1 MKWEGANFKI
11 VKFALKPTKAAGR
24 QKNRKETKSM
34 KKTLSLILSIVM
46 IITIMPQLSTN
57 VAAAGYNPQTV
68 VNLALG
74 KVGTN
79 YMNGYCL
86 AFVRQCFE
94 SAYGYSSTACCAYK
108 YGSRYIDST
117 SRDNIPL
124 GADVFFGGS
133 SKTCSTCGNKC
144 GHIGIYVG
152 DGYVVHGWSGK
163 IEKFKIDRIINA
175 GYPYRGWGWH
185 NDMQLGEIS
194 TNPDDYSVPDRD
206 LYYTA
211 YIFRG
216 SDVAWVQAVL
226 YQLGYG
232 IDIDMQFGPAT
243 KAVVEKF
250 QGDNGLSVDGS
261 VGPATREKLKQKWA
275 EKKKSTVTISSISV
289 AAKPTK
295 TSYYVGDSFDA
306 SGLTLTATYSDG
318 SKKTV
323 TEDYSVSGF
332 NSSTVGTKTITV
344 YFDGKA
350 ATFTVTV
357 SEKPAQTY
365 TIAFNANSGTGS
377 MSNLAMTVGTAKNL
391 TANTFT
397 RSGYTFLGWSTDKNA
412 TAATYTD
419 KQSVKNLATSG
430 TVTLYAVWKKD
441 STPVTTEKAIRAG
454 DVSTSVG
461 QSFKLPIYIDNTE
474 LAAVMY
480 IVEYDTKV
488 LELQQTDK
496 SENSAFKNAIWTVDS
511 AKGRITISCAD
522 ADKTFSGKIE
532 DILFKVIATTPC
544 TTKIKVTVDMAGVS
558 ETQEVAVNG
567 SEAVININADKPGD
581 LNGNGRVDVLDAL
594 AALKAS
600 AGKIQLSEQQIAIA
614 DINKNGRVD
623 VLDALAIL
631 KASAGKITL

>member
-1 MKWEGANFKI
+1 
-11 VKFALKPTKAAGR
+11 
-24 QKNRKETKSM
+24 M

-46 IITIMPQLSTN
+46 IITIMPKLSTD
-57 VAAAGYNPQTV
+57 VSAAGYNAQTV
-68 VNLALG
+68 VNVALSY
-74 KVGTN
+74 VGRTDQ
-79 YMNGYCL
+79 GTGVCL
-86 AFVRQCFE
+86 AFVKNMFKQAYGFE
-94 SAYGYSSTACCAYK
+94 STAPCAYE
-108 YGSRYIDST
+108 YGSKFIDST

-124 GADVFFGGS
+124 GADVFFSGGS
-133 SKTCSTCGNKC
+133 LSNPIRCSCGNIA
-144 GHIGIYVG
+144 GHVGIYVG
-152 DGYVVHGWSGK
+152 DGYIVHLWAGKVVK
-163 IEKFKIDRIINA
+163 TTIDYVVNTK
-175 GYPYRGWGWH
+175 GYNYCYRGWGFH
-185 NDMQLGEIS
+185 ADVRLNATAADVSE
-194 TNPDDYSVPDRD
+194 NPDDYPVPTRNI
-206 LYYTA
+206 YYTSPTMK
-211 YIFRG
+211 G
-216 SDVAWVQAVL
+216 DDVRWVQAVL
-226 YQLGYG
+226 RKLGYT
-232 IDIDMQFGPAT
+232 QYCT
-243 KAVVEKF
+243 
-250 QGDNGLSVDGS
+250 QVDGS
-261 VGPATREKLKQKWA
+261 FGTGTRDDLRCFQYDHGLTVDCSVGPDTRKLLKELWE
-275 EKKKSTVTISSISV
+275 EKKQSEIKLTAISIASMPQKTV
-289 AAKPTK
+289 
-295 TSYYVGDSFDA
+295 YYIGDALDT
-306 SGLTLTATYSDG
+306 SGLTITATYSNGSTKKVADG
-318 SKKTV
+318 FT
-323 TEDYSVSGF
+323 VSGF
-332 NSSTVGTKTITV
+332 NSTSAGTKTITV
-344 YFDGKA
+344 SFGGK
-350 ATFTVTV
+350 TSSFTVTV
-357 SEKPAQTY
+357 KEKPAPQTY
-365 TIAFNANSGTGS
+365 TVAYNANGGTGS
-377 MSNLAMTVGTAKNL
+377 MSNTSMTVGTAKNL
-391 TANTFT
+391 AANAFT

-412 TAATYTD
+412 TAAVYTD
-419 KQSVKNLATSG
+419 KQSVKDLATSG
-430 TVTLYAVWKKD
+430 TVTLYAIWKKD

>member
-1 MKWEGANFKI
+1 
-11 VKFALKPTKAAGR
+11 
-24 QKNRKETKSM
+24 M
-34 KKTLSLILSIVM
+34 KKALSVILSIVM

-194 TNPDDYSVPDRD
+194 TNPDDYSIPDRD

-243 KAVVEKF
+243 KTVVEKF
-250 QGDNGLSVDGS
+250 QSDNGLSADGS

-275 EKKKSTVTISSISV
+275 EKKKGTVTISSISV
-289 AAKPTK
+289 AAKPIK

-306 SGLTLTATYSDG
+306 SGLTLIATYSDG

-332 NSSTVGTKTITV
+332 NASTVGTKTITV

-397 RSGYTFLGWSTDKNA
+397 RSGYTFLGWSTNKNA

-430 TVTLYAVWKKD
+430 TVTLYAVWQKNASSTAPALSVTGTYGTIGKKLKISVNLNNASVGALD
-441 STPVTTEKAIRAG
+441 FDLVYDPKVLKYTGLSSVFAVNDCNEVSEGTVMVVG
-454 DVSTSVG
+454 SSTS
-461 QSFKLPIYIDNTE
+461 S
-474 LAAVMY
+474 
-480 IVEYDTKV
+480 EYTGKV
-488 LELQQTDK
+488 
-496 SENSAFKNAIWTVDS
+496 VD
-511 AKGRITISCAD
+511 
-522 ADKTFSGKIE
+522 IE
-532 DILFKVIATTPC
+532 F
-544 TTKIKVTVDMAGVS
+544 
-558 ETQEVAVNG
+558 
-567 SEAVININADKPGD
+567 
-581 LNGNGRVDVLDAL
+581 DVLAISDTVTYITVAPTN
-594 AALKAS
+594 ALKADGETEVVLKEVTAAVTIS
-600 AGKIQLSEQQIAIA
+600 DSVKMGDINGDDKINSTDAMWVLQAAVKKRTLEGSQLVAADVNHDGKINSTDAMWILQAAVKKRTLS
-614 DINKNGRVD
+614 
-623 VLDALAIL
+623 
-631 KASAGKITL
+631 